1 MMSKDKADGGKTC
14 IDSEYD
20 QCMYS
25 ALIQHMESNTASENG
40 CTVPWVMNGTEGT
53 TKICKNPE
61 NINTTF
67 WIAWNRVTNQ
77 KDDCPVPCDTLL
89 VSLGAKNYQV
99 IHKNYLK
106 LQMLHSV

>member
-1 MMSKDKADGGKTC
+1 MMSKDKDGRKTC

-25 ALIQHMESNTASENG
+25 ALIHHMKSNTPSENG
-40 CTVPWVMNGTEGT
+40 CTVPWVMNGTEGA
-53 TKICKNPE
+53 TKICKDPE
-61 NINTTF
+61 NINATF

-89 VSLGAKNYQV
+89 VSLGAKNSEV
-99 IHKNYLK
+99 IIF
-106 LQMLHSV
+106 SCSIRIT